1 MARWQ
6 LATQTTVEV
15 LAPQLD
21 SAAQLAKAA
30 EIEEIFR
37 TAFIPTDRASE
48 YFRWLDELRFLKQ
61 CGRVIGPRNVGKSRT
76 SIHYR
81 QEDRKRVSY
90 VRAWSES
97 SSKRLFTQ
105 ILKDIN
111 HAAANGKREDLRPR
125 LAGSLELFG
134 IELLIVDNADNLQRE
149 ALLDLKQLFDESGV
163 PIVLVGGKEL
173 DSKLHCFDLLTCFPT
188 LFEFEKLDEKDLK
201 KALEIIELD
210 ILALLPEASDL
221 TEGTMFET
229 IAIST
234 EARVGILIKILTK
247 AVLHSL
253 KKGFGKVD
261 VEILE
266 KITSQYGKKYVLSK
280 SPNDSQDSSDFA
292 S

>member
-1 MARWQ
+1 MARSQ

-21 SAAQLAKAA
+21 STAQLAKAA

-61 CGRVIGPRNVGKSRT
+61 CGRVIGPRDVGKSRT

-111 HAAANGKREDLRPR
+111 HAAANGKPEDLRPR

-134 IELLIVDNADNLQRE
+134 IELVIVDNADNLQRE

-163 PIVLVGGKEL
+163 PIVLVGGQEL
-173 DSKLHCFDLLTCFPT
+173 DSKLHGFDLLTCFPT
-188 LFEFEKLDEKDLK
+188 LFDFERLDEEDFRKTLRT
-201 KALEIIELD
+201 IELD
-210 ILALLPEASDL
+210 ILALPEASCL
-221 TEGTMFET
+221 TEGTMFE
-229 IAIST
+229 ILAAST
-234 EARVGILIKILTK
+234 EARIGVLIKILNK

-253 KKGFGKVD
+253 KKGFLKVD
-261 VEILE
+261 EGILE
-266 KITSQYGKKYVLSK
+266 KIANRYGMKYVPIQ
-280 SPNDSQDSSDFA
+280 PNNA
-292 S
+292 NE

>member
-1 MARWQ
+1 MARSQ
-6 LATQTTVEV
+6 LVTQTPVEV
-15 LAPQLD
+15 LAHQLD
-21 SAAQLAKAA
+21 STAQLAKVAD
-30 EIEEIFR
+30 IEELFR
-37 TAFIPTDRASE
+37 TAFIPTDCASE

-61 CGRVIGPRNVGKSRT
+61 CGRVIGPRDVGKSRT

-134 IELLIVDNADNLQRE
+134 IELVIVDNADNLQRE

-163 PIVLVGGKEL
+163 PIVLVGGQEV
-173 DSKLHCFDLLTCFPT
+173 DSKLDCFDLLTCFPT
-188 LFEFEKLDEKDLK
+188 LFEFKKLDYEDFRKTLRT
-201 KALEIIELD
+201 IELD
-210 ILALLPEASDL
+210 ILALPEASDL

-229 IAIST
+229 LAVST
-234 EARVGILIKILTK
+234 DARIGVLIKILTK

-261 VEILE
+261 EGILGR
-266 KITSQYGKKYVLSK
+266 ITQRYGVRYVALQPK
-280 SPNDSQDSSDFA
+280 NSSE
-292 S
+292 

>member
-1 MARWQ
+1 MARSQ

-37 TAFIPTDRASE
+37 TAFIPTDRTSE
-48 YFRWLDELRFLKQ
+48 YFRWLDELRFLKH

-163 PIVLVGGKEL
+163 PIVLVGGQEL
-173 DSKLHCFDLLTCFPT
+173 DSKLHGFDLLTCFPT
-188 LFEFEKLDEKDLK
+188 LFDFERLDYEDFRKTLRT
-201 KALEIIELD
+201 IELD
-210 ILALLPEASDL
+210 ILALPEASCL
-221 TEGTMFET
+221 TEGTMFE
-229 IAIST
+229 ILAVST
-234 EARVGILIKILTK
+234 DARIGTLIKILTK

-253 KKGFGKVD
+253 KKGFVKVD
-261 VEILE
+261 EGILG
-266 KITSQYGKKYVLSK
+266 KIANRYGMKYVPLQ
-280 SPNDSQDSSDFA
+280 PRNDRE
-292 S
+292 

>member
-1 MARWQ
+1 MARSQ
-6 LATQTTVEV
+6 LAIQTTVEV

-81 QEDRKRVSY
+81 QEDHKRVSS

-163 PIVLVGGKEL
+163 PIVLVGGQEL
-173 DSKLHCFDLLTCFPT
+173 DSKLQCFDLLTCFPT
-188 LFEFEKLDEKDLK
+188 LFAFEQLDYEDFRKTLRTV
-201 KALEIIELD
+201 ELD
-210 ILALLPEASDL
+210 ILALPEASCL
-221 TEGTMFET
+221 TEGTMFEILAT
-229 IAIST
+229 ST
-234 EARVGILIKILTK
+234 DARIGTLIKILTK

-253 KKGFGKVD
+253 KKGFVKVD
-261 VEILE
+261 EGILG
-266 KITSQYGKKYVLSK
+266 KIANRYGMKYVPLQ
-280 SPNDSQDSSDFA
+280 PRNDRE
-292 S
+292 

>member
-1 MARWQ
+1 MARSQ
-6 LATQTTVEV
+6 LVTQTTVEV

-21 SAAQLAKAA
+21 LNAQLARAA
-30 EIEEIFR
+30 EIEELFR
-37 TAFIPTDRASE
+37 TGFIPTNHSSN
-48 YFRWLDELRFLKQ
+48 YFKWLDELRFLKQ
-61 CGRVIGPRNVGKSRT
+61 CGRVIGPRDVGKSRS

-81 QEDRKRVSY
+81 EENRKRVSY

-134 IELLIVDNADNLQRE
+134 IELVIVDNADNLQRE

-163 PIVLVGGKEL
+163 PIVLVGGQEV

-210 ILALLPEASDL
+210 ILALLPEASGL

-229 IAIST
+229 LAIST

-261 VEILE
+261 EGILG
-266 KITSQYGKKYVLSK
+266 KIADRYGMKYV
-280 SPNDSQDSSDFA
+280 SPKPTHDSEDCSVVA

>member
-1 MARWQ
+1 MARSQ

-37 TAFIPTDRASE
+37 TAFIPTDRTSE

-125 LAGSLELFG
+125 LAGSVELFG

-163 PIVLVGGKEL
+163 PIVLVGGQEL
-173 DSKLHCFDLLTCFPT
+173 DSKLQCFDLLTCFPT
-188 LFEFEKLDEKDLK
+188 LFDFNQLDKEDLRK
-201 KALEIIELD
+201 SLRTIEID
-210 ILALLPEASDL
+210 ILA
-221 TEGTMFET
+221 
-229 IAIST
+229 
-234 EARVGILIKILTK
+234 
-247 AVLHSL
+247 
-253 KKGFGKVD
+253 
-261 VEILE
+261 
-266 KITSQYGKKYVLSK
+266 
-280 SPNDSQDSSDFA
+280 
-292 S
+292 

>member
-1 MARWQ
+1 MARSQ
-6 LATQTTVEV
+6 LVTQTPVEV
-15 LAPQLD
+15 LAPHLD
-21 SAAQLAKAA
+21 LTAQLAKAA
-30 EIEEIFR
+30 EIEDLFT
-37 TAFIPTDRASE
+37 TAFIPTDRASG
-48 YFRWLDELRFLKQ
+48 YFKWLDELRFLKQ
-61 CGRVIGPRNVGKSRT
+61 CGRVVGPRDVGKSRA

-81 QEDRKRVSY
+81 QEDHKRVSC

-163 PIVLVGGKEL
+163 PIVLVGGQEL

-188 LFEFEKLDEKDLK
+188 LFEFERLDNEDLTK
-201 KALEIIELD
+201 TLRTIEFD
-210 ILALLPEASDL
+210 ILALPEASCL

-229 IAIST
+229 LVVRT
-234 EARVGILIKILTK
+234 DARMGVLIKILTK

-261 VEILE
+261 VEILD
-266 KITSQYGKKYVLSK
+266 KIASRYGMKYIPLEARK
-280 SPNDSQDSSDFA
+280 EGE
-292 S
+292 

>member
-1 MARWQ
+1 MARSQ

-21 SAAQLAKAA
+21 STAQLAKAA

-37 TAFIPTDRASE
+37 TGFIPTDRASE
-48 YFRWLDELRFLKQ
+48 YFRCLDEVRQ
-61 CGRVIGPRNVGKSRT
+61 HPECVRVIGPRDVGKSRT

-97 SSKRLFTQ
+97 SSKQLFTQ

-125 LAGSLELFG
+125 LAGSLKLFG

-163 PIVLVGGKEL
+163 PIVLVGGQEL
-173 DSKLHCFDLLTCFPT
+173 DSKLQCFDLLTCFPT
-188 LFEFEKLDEKDLK
+188 LFAFEQLDYEDFRKTLRTV
-201 KALEIIELD
+201 ELD
-210 ILALLPEASDL
+210 ILALPEASCL
-221 TEGTMFET
+221 TEGTMFEILAT
-229 IAIST
+229 ST
-234 EARVGILIKILTK
+234 EARIGVLIKILTK

-253 KKGFGKVD
+253 KKGFLKVD
-261 VEILE
+261 EGILG
-266 KITSQYGKKYVLSK
+266 KIANRYGNRYVPLQ
-280 SPNDSQDSSDFA
+280 PRNDRE
-292 S
+292 

>member
-1 MARWQ
+1 MARSQ

-21 SAAQLAKAA
+21 STAQLAKAA

-37 TAFIPTDRASE
+37 TAFIPTERASE
-48 YFRWLDELRFLKQ
+48 YFRWLDELRFLKH

-163 PIVLVGGKEL
+163 PIVLVGGQEL
-173 DSKLHCFDLLTCFPT
+173 DSKLHGFDLLTCFPT
-188 LFEFEKLDEKDLK
+188 LFDFERLDYEDFRKTLRT
-201 KALEIIELD
+201 IELD
-210 ILALLPEASDL
+210 ILALPEASCL
-221 TEGTMFET
+221 TEGTMFEILAT
-229 IAIST
+229 ST
-234 EARVGILIKILTK
+234 DARIGTLIKILTK

-253 KKGFGKVD
+253 KKGFVKVD
-261 VEILE
+261 EGILG
-266 KITSQYGKKYVLSK
+266 KIANRYGMKYVPLQ
-280 SPNDSQDSSDFA
+280 PRNDRE
-292 S
+292 

>member
-1 MARWQ
+1 MARSQ

-21 SAAQLAKAA
+21 STAQLAKAA
-30 EIEEIFR
+30 EIEELFR
-37 TAFIPTDRASE
+37 TGFIPTDRYSE
-48 YFRWLDELRFLKQ
+48 YVRWLDELRFLKQ
-61 CGRVIGPRNVGKSRT
+61 CGRVVGPRDVGKSRA

-81 QEDRKRVSY
+81 QEDHKRVSY

-163 PIVLVGGKEL
+163 PIVLVGGQEV
-173 DSKLHCFDLLTCFPT
+173 DSKLACFDLLTCFPT
-188 LFEFEKLDEKDLK
+188 LFEFDRLDEKDFKETLRF
-201 KALEIIELD
+201 IERD
-210 ILALLPEASDL
+210 ILVLLPETSNL
-221 TEGTMFET
+221 REGTMFET
-229 IAIST
+229 LALST
-234 EARVGILIKILTK
+234 EARIGDLIKILTK
-247 AVLHSL
+247 TVLHSL

-261 VEILE
+261 EGILE
-266 KITSQYGKKYVLSK
+266 KIANRYGMKYVPVEARKESK
-280 SPNDSQDSSDFA
+280 
-292 S
+292 

>member
-1 MARWQ
+1 MARSQ
-6 LATQTTVEV
+6 LVTQTPVEI

-21 SAAQLAKAA
+21 LTAQLAKVA
-30 EIEEIFR
+30 EIEELFK

-48 YFRWLDELRFLKQ
+48 YLRWLDELRFLKQ
-61 CGRVIGPRNVGKSRT
+61 CGRVIGPRDVGKSRA

-134 IELLIVDNADNLQRE
+134 IELLIVDNAENLQRE

-163 PIVLVGGKEL
+163 PIILVGGQEL
-173 DSKLHCFDLLTCFPT
+173 DSKLHSFDLLTCFPT
-188 LFEFEKLDEKDLK
+188 LFDFKQLDYEDFRKSLRT
-201 KALEIIELD
+201 IELD
-210 ILALLPEASDL
+210 ILALPEASRL
-221 TEGTMFET
+221 TEGTMFEILAT
-229 IAIST
+229 ST
-234 EARVGILIKILTK
+234 EARIGVLIKILTK

-253 KKGFGKVD
+253 KKGFVKVD
-261 VEILE
+261 EGILG
-266 KITSQYGKKYVLSK
+266 KIANRYGRKYVPLQ
-280 SPNDSQDSSDFA
+280 PRNDSE
-292 S
+292 

>member
-1 MARWQ
+1 MARSQ

-37 TAFIPTDRASE
+37 TAFIPTDRTSE
-48 YFRWLDELRFLKQ
+48 YFRWLDELRFLKH

-125 LAGSLELFG
+125 LAGSVELFG

-163 PIVLVGGKEL
+163 PIVLVGGQEL
-173 DSKLHCFDLLTCFPT
+173 DSKLHGFDLLTCFPT
-188 LFEFEKLDEKDLK
+188 LFDFERLDYEDFRKTLRT
-201 KALEIIELD
+201 IELD
-210 ILALLPEASDL
+210 ILALPEPSCL
-221 TEGTMFET
+221 TEGTMFEILAT
-229 IAIST
+229 ST
-234 EARVGILIKILTK
+234 DARIGTLIKILTK

-253 KKGFGKVD
+253 KKGFVKVD
-261 VEILE
+261 EGILG
-266 KITSQYGKKYVLSK
+266 KIANRYGMKYVPLQ
-280 SPNDSQDSSDFA
+280 PRNDRE
-292 S
+292 

>member
-1 MARWQ
+1 MARSQ

-21 SAAQLAKAA
+21 STAQLAKVA

-61 CGRVIGPRNVGKSRT
+61 CGRVIGPRDVGKSRT

-134 IELLIVDNADNLQRE
+134 IELVIVDNADNLQRE

-163 PIVLVGGKEL
+163 PIILVGGQEL
-173 DSKLHCFDLLTCFPT
+173 DSKLDCFDLLTCFPT
-188 LFEFEKLDEKDLK
+188 LFEFEKLDYEDFRKTLRT
-201 KALEIIELD
+201 IELD
-210 ILALLPEASDL
+210 ILALPEASCL

-229 IAIST
+229 LSIST
-234 EARVGILIKILTK
+234 EARIGILIKILTK

-266 KITSQYGKKYVLSK
+266 KIASRYGKKYVPVEAEK
-280 SPNDSQDSSDFA
+280 EGE
-292 S
+292 

>member
-1 MARWQ
+1 MARSQ

-21 SAAQLAKAA
+21 SAAQLAKVA

-61 CGRVIGPRNVGKSRT
+61 CGRVIGPRDVGKSRT

-134 IELLIVDNADNLQRE
+134 IELVIVDNADNLQRE
-149 ALLDLKQLFDESGV
+149 ALLDLKQLFDESNV

-173 DSKLHCFDLLTCFPT
+173 DTSLEDYDLLTCFPT
-188 LFEFEKLDEKDLK
+188 LFDFDQLDEEDLRK
-201 KALEIIELD
+201 SLRTIEID
-210 ILALLPEASDL
+210 ILGLPEASRL
-221 TEGTMFET
+221 AEGPMFE
-229 IAIST
+229 ILLFST
-234 EARVGILIKILTK
+234 DTRIGVLIKILTK

-253 KKGFGKVD
+253 KKGFLKVD
-261 VEILE
+261 EEILE
-266 KITSQYGKKYVLSK
+266 KIANRHGMKKCVPPPTK
-280 SPNDSQDSSDFA
+280 KGQ
-292 S
+292 

>member
-1 MARWQ
+1 MARSQ

-21 SAAQLAKAA
+21 STAQLAKAA
-30 EIEEIFR
+30 EIEEIFS
-37 TAFIPTDRASE
+37 TAFIPTNRASE

-90 VRAWSES
+90 VRALTES

-134 IELLIVDNADNLQRE
+134 IELLIVDNAENLQRE
-149 ALLDLKQLFDESGV
+149 ALLDLKQLF
-163 PIVLVGGKEL
+163 
-173 DSKLHCFDLLTCFPT
+173 
-188 LFEFEKLDEKDLK
+188 
-201 KALEIIELD
+201 
-210 ILALLPEASDL
+210 
-221 TEGTMFET
+221 
-229 IAIST
+229 
-234 EARVGILIKILTK
+234 
-247 AVLHSL
+247 
-253 KKGFGKVD
+253 
-261 VEILE
+261 
-266 KITSQYGKKYVLSK
+266 
-280 SPNDSQDSSDFA
+280 
-292 S
+292 

>member
-1 MARWQ
+1 MARSQ
-6 LATQTTVEV
+6 LVTQTPVEV

-21 SAAQLAKAA
+21 LTAQLAKVA
-30 EIEEIFR
+30 EIDELFR

-48 YFRWLDELRFLKQ
+48 YLRWLDELRFLKQ
-61 CGRVIGPRNVGKSRT
+61 CGRVIGPRDVGKSRA

-134 IELLIVDNADNLQRE
+134 IELLIVDNAENLQRE

-163 PIVLVGGKEL
+163 PIILVGGQEL
-173 DSKLHCFDLLTCFPT
+173 DSKLHSFDLLTCFPT
-188 LFEFEKLDEKDLK
+188 LFDFKRLDYEDFK
-201 KALEIIELD
+201 KSLLTIELD
-210 ILALLPEASDL
+210 ILALPEASSL
-221 TEGTMFET
+221 TEGTMFE
-229 IAIST
+229 ILAGST
-234 EARVGILIKILTK
+234 EARIGLLIKILTK

-253 KKGFGKVD
+253 KKGFVKVD
-261 VEILE
+261 EGILG
-266 KITSQYGKKYVLSK
+266 KIANRYGMKYVPLK
-280 SPNDSQDSSDFA
+280 PRNDSE
-292 S
+292 

>member
-1 MARWQ
+1 MARSQ

-163 PIVLVGGKEL
+163 PIVLVGGQEL
-173 DSKLHCFDLLTCFPT
+173 DSKLHGFDLLTCFPT
-188 LFEFEKLDEKDLK
+188 LFDFERLDYEDFRKTLRT
-201 KALEIIELD
+201 IELD
-210 ILALLPEASDL
+210 ILALPEASCL
-221 TEGTMFET
+221 TEGTMFEILAT
-229 IAIST
+229 ST
-234 EARVGILIKILTK
+234 DARIGTLIKILTK

-253 KKGFGKVD
+253 KKGFVKVD
-261 VEILE
+261 EGILG
-266 KITSQYGKKYVLSK
+266 KIANRYGMKYVPLQ
-280 SPNDSQDSSDFA
+280 PRNDRE
-292 S
+292 

>member
-1 MARWQ
+1 MARSQ
-6 LATQTTVEV
+6 LATQTPVEV

-21 SAAQLAKAA
+21 LNAQLARAA
-30 EIEEIFR
+30 EIEELFR
-37 TAFIPTDRASE
+37 TGFIPTDRSSD
-48 YFRWLDELRFLKQ
+48 YFKWLDELRLLKE
-61 CGRVIGPRNVGKSRT
+61 CGRVIGPRDVGKSRA

-81 QEDRKRVSY
+81 EEDRKRVSY

-149 ALLDLKQLFDESGV
+149 ALLDLKQLFDETGV
-163 PIVLVGGKEL
+163 PIVLVGGEEL
-173 DSKLHCFDLLTCFPT
+173 DSKLDGFKLLTCFPT
-188 LFEFEKLDEKDLK
+188 LFEFEKLDYKDLIK
-201 KALEIIELD
+201 TLRTIEFD
-210 ILALLPEASDL
+210 ILALPEASCL

-229 IAIST
+229 LAVNT
-234 EARVGILIKILTK
+234 DARMGVLIKILTK

-261 VEILE
+261 EGILE
-266 KITSQYGKKYVLSK
+266 KIANRYGMRYSGSLCNEVH
-280 SPNDSQDSSDFA
+280 PRNPVF
-292 S
+292 

>member
-1 MARWQ
+1 MARSQ

-37 TAFIPTDRASE
+37 TAFIPTDRTSE

-81 QEDRKRVSY
+81 QEERKRVSY

-125 LAGSLELFG
+125 LAGSLEVFG
-134 IELLIVDNADNLQRE
+134 IELVIVDNADNLQRE

-163 PIVLVGGKEL
+163 PIVLVGGQEL
-173 DSKLHCFDLLTCFPT
+173 DSKLHGFDLLTCFPT
-188 LFEFEKLDEKDLK
+188 LFDFERLDYEDFRKTLRT
-201 KALEIIELD
+201 IELD
-210 ILALLPEASDL
+210 ILALPEASCL
-221 TEGTMFET
+221 TEGTMFEILAT
-229 IAIST
+229 ST
-234 EARVGILIKILTK
+234 DARIGTLIKILTK

-253 KKGFGKVD
+253 KKGFVKVD
-261 VEILE
+261 EGILG
-266 KITSQYGKKYVLSK
+266 KIANRYGMKYVPLQ
-280 SPNDSQDSSDFA
+280 PRNDRE
-292 S
+292 